1 MAYGPLA
8 VLAYGAEQA
17 RPSLEWNGI
26 GDDTKAAA
34 RRSPNCIRKTKEN
47 TAKKDFQF
55 GGWNSSFC
63 DFDQISVFLV
73 LFWIKFPNFVQ
84 IGPPGGSD
92 DVIYNFKM
100 AVSAATYY
108 FRFRI

>member
-73 LFWIKFPNFVQ
+73 LF
-84 IGPPGGSD
+84 
-92 DVIYNFKM
+92 
-100 AVSAATYY
+100 
-108 FRFRI
+108 